1 MEKQLRKAG
10 ITIKSKDIAAALK
23 RDSQNKLSG
32 EADEDDSENVR
43 TSQEMINYSN
53 LNNSLLE
60 DIVKIS
66 EAVAKALDLD
76 ESDAGI
82 DEIIS

>member
-1 MEKQLRKAG
+1 M
-10 ITIKSKDIAAALK
+10 
-23 RDSQNKLSG
+23 N
-32 EADEDDSENVR
+32 EDDSEDLGS
-43 TSQEMINYSN
+43 SQEMINYSN
-53 LNNSLLE
+53 LNNSLLK
-60 DIVKIS
+60 DIAKIS